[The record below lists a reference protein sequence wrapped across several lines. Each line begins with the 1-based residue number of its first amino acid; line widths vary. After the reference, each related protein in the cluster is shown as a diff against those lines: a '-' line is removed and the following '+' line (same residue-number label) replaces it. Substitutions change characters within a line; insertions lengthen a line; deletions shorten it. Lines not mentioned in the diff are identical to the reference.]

1 MDLNLI
7 PYNTG
12 LERIVLPEYGRTVQQ
27 MVEYCLSIPDREER
41 TVCASSIVSTLARL
55 FPSQVGDH
63 RDMKKFWDEIN
74 IISGFRL
81 DVDFPVEVIT
91 QDAVH
96 PTPGKVPYG
105 APLNHHRYYG
115 KLIIAMIGEV
125 ADMPDGPAKD
135 ELISRVAHQMKKQ
148 MMLYNRKGVPDSK
161 ILSDL
166 AELSGGR
173 IMLDPDTYLLHEFLE
188 EVAPVASKGK
198 VKKKKRRIY

>member
-1 MDLNLI
+1 MDINLI

-41 TVCASSIVSTLARL
+41 TVCACGIVNTLAKL
-55 FPSQVGDH
+55 FPAQVGDQ

-81 DVDFPVEVIT
+81 DVDFPVDVIKE
-91 QDAVH
+91 DAINPV
-96 PTPGKVPYG
+96 PEKVPYG

-115 KLIIAMIGEV
+115 KIILSMIDVV
-125 ADMPDGPAKD
+125 AGMEDGPEKD
-135 ELISRVAHQMKKQ
+135 ELVWRVAHQMKKL
-148 MMLYNRKGVPDSK
+148 MMLHNRKGVPDAK

-173 IMLDPDTYLLHEFLE
+173 IALDPDTYLLHDFTE
-188 EVAPVASKGK
+188 EASAPAKGK
-198 VKKKKRRIY
+198 NKKKKRRY